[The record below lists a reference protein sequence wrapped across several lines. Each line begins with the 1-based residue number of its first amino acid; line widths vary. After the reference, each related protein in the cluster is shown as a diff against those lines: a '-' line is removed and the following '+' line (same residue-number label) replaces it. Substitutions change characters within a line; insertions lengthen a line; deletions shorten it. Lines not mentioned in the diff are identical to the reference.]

1 MFYCLC
7 RTVRTAAKKI
17 ILKKE
22 TNKTSSKKIEI
33 NFNRTDETRE
43 RIYICFLLPQL
54 AIMSQSDEPMPFS
67 IRVQTTPP
75 RAHSAALRE
84 STTFWSLWWR
94 ITLSILYRPQYTK
107 VDSLTEFNNCFYK
120 NVNTNIKKGIGVLYG
135 CNKILVVA

>member
-43 RIYICFLLPQL
+43 SLCFLLPQL
-54 AIMSQSDEPMPFS
+54 AIMSQSDEPHFVS
-67 IRVQTTPP
+67 
-75 RAHSAALRE
+75 
-84 STTFWSLWWR
+84 
-94 ITLSILYRPQYTK
+94 PQRF
-107 VDSLTEFNNCFYK
+107 DHCDDE
-120 NVNTNIKKGIGVLYG
+120 
-135 CNKILVVA
+135 